1 MGARESSTRDDAWTY
16 REGIGRVD
24 VTGYT
29 VEARDGDVGKVDEA
43 TLDPGGSYLVVT
55 TGPWLFGKKVLL
67 PAALVE
73 RVDRDEQKVYVGRA
87 KDELKAA
94 PEFDEERF
102 REPGYR
108 QQVAAYYAPS
118 AAEAD
123 EAETAESDS
132 ES

>member
-1 MGARESSTRDDAWTY
+1 MEAHEASMRDDPWTY

-24 VTGYT
+24 VKGYT
-29 VEARDGDVGKVDEA
+29 VESRDGEVGKADEA
-43 TLDPGGSYLVVT
+43 TLEPGGSYLVVT

-73 RVDRDEQKVYVGRA
+73 RIDREEEKVYVGRS

-108 QQVAAYYAPS
+108 QQVAAYYAPP
-118 AAEAD
+118 AAAAGED
-123 EAETAESDS
+123 EPAEPDS
-132 ES
+132 QP